1 MGSGFSALKLVKP
14 FLPFIPEVQRPVNVV
29 PFRVKAMYT
38 GISLVI
44 FLACSQLPLYG
55 IHSTTGADPMHWMR
69 AILASSRGTVMELG
83 IGPLVTSGMVM
94 QFLAGSKLI
103 KVNKDDRE
111 DRALLKAAEKFLSI
125 LIAIGQAAANLFMG
139 MYGPLGLLGVGN
151 SILIIAQLCFASI
164 LMMCL
169 DELLQIGY
177 GLGSGIS
184 LFTATHMC
192 ENVIWKS
199 FSPTNINTVYGP
211 EFEGAIPALFHGLLK
226 QRNKTLALR
235 KVLFRTNLPNV
246 TNLLSTAFISLL
258 AIYLQGFRVPL
269 TVTSNNLNSRFRQ
282 RGTYP
287 IKLFYTSNMP
297 IILLSAFISNIYF
310 LSQLLFT
317 RFGGNIVLVNLL
329 GSWSE
334 SQYPASHSIPV
345 GGLAYYITAPS
356 SLADMAASPTRAL
369 FYLVFM
375 LFARAW
381 FSRKWTEVSG
391 SSAKDVAKQ
400 LKDQKM
406 VMPGYREGQLE
417 AVLNRHIPVAAA
429 FGGMC
434 LGALTVCADMMGAIG
449 SGTGVLLAISVIY
462 QYFEM
467 FDKERVSVFGSLGF

>member
-83 IGPLVTSGMVM
+83 TGPLVTSGMVM

-103 KVNKDDRE
+103 KVNKDVRE

-125 LIAIGQAAANLFMG
+125 LIAIGQAAANLFTG

-177 GLGSGIS
+177 GLGSGVS

-199 FSPTNINTVYGP
+199 FSPTTINTVYGP

-226 QRNKTLALR
+226 RRNKTLALR
-235 KVLFRTNLPNV
+235 KALFRTNLPNV
-246 TNLLSTAFISLL
+246 TNLLSTASISLL
-258 AIYLQGFRVPL
+258 AIYLQGFSVPL

-297 IILLSAFISNIYF
+297 IILLS
-310 LSQLLFT
+310 
-317 RFGGNIVLVNLL
+317 FGGNVLVNLL

-356 SLADMAASPTRAL
+356 SLADMAASPMRAL

-375 LFARAW
+375 LFACAW

-391 SSAKDVAKQ
+391 SSAKDN
-400 LKDQKM
+400 QKM

-449 SGTGVLLAISVIY
+449 SGTGVLLAVSVIY

-467 FDKERVSVFGSLGF
+467 FDKERVSVFGSLGL